1 MYYVQLD
8 IRPTGGLTFRRMPS
22 SILHISTYPFLPPST
37 MSGYLRRL
45 LMLGAGRYPN
55 TTVGDAP
62 YYVLPWPLY
71 HVLGAYPTPRRAYR
85 VHITR
90 RHGPKYQAKHTAF
103 SKLVRVRP
111 DKARERNEQQLQLH
125 TWEYLFVD
133 RMRGYV
139 ASEEI
144 EALEKL
150 RSVVNLGSK
159 LGKEGYAYVEC
170 ISEVLPMERKTA
182 SAIPSVLTPAS
193 ELVGEPADFV
203 FLYRHEHTGE
213 IPLEALADDT
223 PSPVA
228 GFVPFWGGWPAEPVM
243 LDYWTSG
250 QVFIP
255 VSLLEVL

>member
-71 HVLGAYPTPRRAYR
+71 HVLGAYPIPRRAYR
-85 VHITR
+85 VHKTYRQGIR
-90 RHGPKYQAKHTAF
+90 DFKHTAF
-103 SKLVRVRP
+103 SRLVKP
-111 DKARERNEQQLQLH
+111 KQAKQDFQLH
-125 TWEYLFVD
+125 TWEYLFVE
-133 RMRGYV
+133 RLRGYV

-144 EALEKL
+144 KALEKL
-150 RSVVNLGSK
+150 HSVVNLGSK
-159 LGKEGYAYVEC
+159 LGKEGYAYIEC
-170 ISEVLPMERKTA
+170 TSEVLPMERKTA

-213 IPLEALADDT
+213 IPLEALADVT

-228 GFVPFWGGWPAEPVM
+228 GFVPFWGGWPAEPVT
-243 LDYWTSG
+243 LDYWTDG

-255 VSLLEVL
+255 AGLLEVL